1 MSFHCELQSAD
12 QRNWG
17 GSSQRA
23 FECGLGVYS
32 EEVAECAGEEDCINE
47 ISISNSI
54 CTVSDGLAFGRKLE
68 D

>member
-1 MSFHCELQSAD
+1 M
-12 QRNWG
+12 
-17 GSSQRA
+17 
-23 FECGLGVYS
+23 YS